1 MLGEI
6 ILSATLALTP
16 GAAAGVTLQARRG
29 QLPYLDSSLSPSER
43 AADLLGRMTWEER
56 VGQLGGIRRAMSRV
70 NGQPSF
76 NRTSFEE
83 IRESQNGNIGLGVQ
97 FNYAENVLPVV
108 NQLRAEQINNTR
120 LGIPYITIA
129 DSVNGIWVSGGT
141 LFPGTI
147 TMSCSWNLD
156 LFEQAI
162 AAIRDENLALGITWA
177 LSPEVDI
184 ARDPRNGRNNEMYG
198 EDVYLTSEYGLRY
211 IKTMQEKDEDG
222 FVKVAT
228 TIKHFV
234 YGQGSG
240 GVNRA
245 SMAGGI
251 NHIMNDLGIPYI
263 KAIRE
268 ADPLSV
274 MVSYSSV
281 DGVPMSFNK
290 YMVQDVLRGIMGFKG
305 LVMSDANS
313 VEYLYT
319 ESKVASSREDAAT
332 KALRAGLNHELSPAG
347 AGFFTTLIDAID
359 DGEIAGLISE
369 SVRAILEIKFAT
381 GAFDK
386 PLPSV
391 EGMRKTLRNERHL
404 EINRN
409 MTRESIV
416 LLQNDGLLPLD
427 RSTIGKVAVIGVYA
441 DMVNAGMYAACN
453 ATDPAYGDSLRRSL
467 EKVLG
472 EENVLYEP
480 GVTSYLPN
488 NDTSGIEPAV
498 AAAKEAGLAVVVL
511 GSGWGTFDPAT
522 FNNERTDGEGYAHA
536 DLGFPGLQQ
545 ELLDAV
551 LDAGVPTVLVLNGGQ
566 VFVLNESTKRSGA
579 IIHTFLSGEFTG
591 DALVEILFG
600 DVNPSGKL
608 TMSMPEANGQ
618 FPVAYDY
625 LASDDAGGFGPANLY
640 DWHWPQGSRY
650 VPMRFGFGLS
660 YTTFEVA
667 PPTVDVGRKN
677 VSVTVAVQNKGSM
690 GGKEVVQLYY
700 RPDYSIIEFPVMR
713 LIRFQKVE
721 VSAGESKG
729 VTLTVPYEELGYYV
743 NGKWHSQGGNYTFWV
758 GNSSR
763 DEDLQRLNDTLAF

>member
-1 MLGEI
+1 MLGQI
-6 ILSATLALTP
+6 ILSVALALTP
-16 GAAAGVTLQARRG
+16 GAAAGVTVQARRG
-29 QLPYLDSSLSPSER
+29 RLPYLDASLSPSER

-83 IRESQNGNIGLGVQ
+83 IRETQNGNIGLGVQ
-97 FNYAENVLPVV
+97 LNYAEDVLPVV

-162 AAIRDENLALGITWA
+162 AAIRDENLALGIT
-177 LSPEVDI
+177 
-184 ARDPRNGRNNEMYG
+184 YG
-198 EDVYLTSEYGLRY
+198 EDVYLTSEYGIRY
-211 IKTMQEKDEDG
+211 IKTMQEKDEHG
-222 FVKVAT
+222 FVKIAA

-234 YGQGSG
+234 FGQGSG

-263 KAIRE
+263 KAIKE
-268 ADPLSV
+268 ADPLSL

-313 VEYLYT
+313 IEYLYT
-319 ESKVASSREDAAT
+319 ESKVASSRKDAAM
-332 KALRAGLNHELSPAG
+332 KALRTGLNHELSPAG
-347 AGFFTTLIDAID
+347 AGFFATLIDAID
-359 DGEIAGLISE
+359 DREIAGLINE
-369 SVRAILEIKFAT
+369 SVKAILEIKFAT
-381 GAFDK
+381 GTFDK
-386 PLPSV
+386 PLPSL
-391 EGMRKTLRNERHL
+391 EGMKKTLRNERHL

-416 LLQNDGLLPLD
+416 LLQNDGLLPLE

-441 DMVNAGMYAACN
+441 DMVNAGTYAACN

-480 GVTSYLPN
+480 GVTSYIPN

-511 GSGWGTFDPAT
+511 GSGWGSFDPAT
-522 FNNERTDGEGYAHA
+522 LSNERTDGEGYTHA
-536 DLGFPGLQQ
+536 DLGFPGMQQ

-551 LDAGVPTVLVLNGGQ
+551 LDAGVPTVLVMNGGQ
-566 VFVLNESTKRSGA
+566 VFLLNESTKRSGA
-579 IIHTFLSGEFTG
+579 IIHAFLSGEFTG
-591 DALVEILFG
+591 DALAEILFG

-660 YTTFEVA
+660 YTTFEIA
-667 PPTVDVGRKN
+667 PPTVAAGREN
-677 VSVTVAVQNKGSM
+677 VSVTVAVQNTGNM

-721 VSAGESKG
+721 VASGESKE

-743 NGKWHSQGGNYTFWV
+743 NGKWHSQGGNYTFWI

-763 DEDLQRLNDTLAF
+763 DEDLQRLNVTLAF

>member
-1 MLGEI
+1 MLGHI
-6 ILSATLALTP
+6 FLSAALALMP
-16 GAAAGVTLQARRG
+16 GAAARATMQARRD
-29 QLPYLDSSLSPSER
+29 QLPYLDPSLSPSER
-43 AADLLGRMTWEER
+43 AADLLNRMTWEER

-83 IRESQNGNIGLGVQ
+83 IREIQNGNIGLGAQ
-97 FNYAENVLPVV
+97 LNYAEDVLPVV
-108 NQLRAEQINNTR
+108 NQLRAEQINSTR

-147 TMSCSWNLD
+147 TMSCSWNLN
-156 LFEQAI
+156 LFEQVI
-162 AAIRDENLALGITWA
+162 AAIRDENLALG
-177 LSPEVDI
+177 LY
-184 ARDPRNGRNNEMYG
+184 RYG
-198 EDVYLTSEYGLRY
+198 EDVYLTSEYGIRY
-211 IKTMQEKDEDG
+211 IRTMQEKDEHG
-222 FVKVAT
+222 FVKIAT

-245 SMAGGI
+245 NMAGGI

-263 KAIRE
+263 KAIKE
-268 ADPLSV
+268 ADPLSL

-290 YMVQDVLRGIMGFKG
+290 YMVQDVLRGIMGFRG

-313 VEYLYT
+313 IEYLYT
-319 ESKVASSREDAAT
+319 ESKVASSREDAAM

-347 AGFFTTLIDAID
+347 AGFFTTLIDAIN
-359 DGEIAGLISE
+359 DGEIAGLINE

-391 EGMRKTLRNERHL
+391 EGMEKTLRNKRHL

-427 RSTIGKVAVIGVYA
+427 RNTIGKVAVIGVYA

-498 AAAKEAGLAVVVL
+498 AAAKGAGLAVVVL
-511 GSGWGTFDPAT
+511 GSGWGSFDPAT
-522 FNNERTDGEGYAHA
+522 FSNGRTDGEGYAHA

-551 LDAGVPTVLVLNGGQ
+551 LDAGVPTVLVMNGGQ

-579 IIHTFLSGEFTG
+579 IIHAFLSGEFTG

-600 DVNPSGKL
+600 DVNPSGKM

-660 YTTFEVA
+660 YTTFEIA

-677 VSVTVAVQNKGSM
+677 VSVTVTVQNTGNM

-721 VSAGESKG
+721 VSAGASKE

-743 NGKWHSQGGNYTFWV
+743 NGKWYSQGGNYTFWV

-763 DEDLQRLNDTLAF
+763 DEDLQRLNVTLAF